1 MLHSAVRCSVRS
13 SSALLHA
20 RRYFVSNFCSVSGR
34 IVLTMAIGTAAL
46 ASPSWTEVMGEDDK
60 MLNGFGRQAAVG
72 GGRLEVATVIVM
84 T

>member
-1 MLHSAVRCSVRS
+1 
-13 SSALLHA
+13 
-20 RRYFVSNFCSVSGR
+20 
-34 IVLTMAIGTAAL
+34 MAIGTAAL

-60 MLNGFGRQAAVG
+60 MLSGFGRQAAVG

>member
-1 MLHSAVRCSVRS
+1 MHVAFGSPMQCS
-13 SSALLHA
+13 LFL
-20 RRYFVSNFCSVSGR
+20 CSIACAAIFRVSGR

-60 MLNGFGRQAAVG
+60 MLSGFGRQAAVG
-72 GGRLEVATVIVM
+72 GGRLEVANVIVM